1 MSPLRSIQSIKS
13 GLGLRELQAVLA
25 VAELGSFRAAAA
37 ALGFTQSALS
47 HQVSALE
54 AALGQSL
61 FHRPG
66 GRAAVRLTPAG
77 EAVCRRAR
85 RALREVEAVA
95 ADAEQAARGESVRV
109 RVGVTQTAAAEIM
122 PAALRA
128 FRDDHP
134 GVEVVLVAA
143 DELESSRDAL
153 LRGDLD
159 LAFSYNSETDEYV
172 EAIAVVEDNWV
183 ILTRRDSAIASL
195 ESPGFAALDRQDLVA
210 WARRWRGQAELEDG
224 WARRG
229 IAPKIVYRTDDN
241 LALQRLVA
249 AGLGHACIGRV
260 AASRAV
266 DPALT
271 WLEPHDAGPAQRTIA
286 VCYAR
291 HRPLTATARTLIT
304 AIRSQAGLGPALAGQ
319 VDEHTPRGVRPASP
333 GQRPRPSTRRSTP
346 GPAGGGPGG
355 HPARSGKIK
364 MIPNGPGVTARYR

>member
-1 MSPLRSIQSIKS
+1 MSQLRSIQPIKN

-54 AALGQSL
+54 TALGQSL

-66 GRAAVRLTPAG
+66 GRAAVSLTPAG

-85 RALREVEAVA
+85 RALSEVEAVA

-143 DELESSRDAL
+143 DEPENARDA

-172 EAIAVVEDNWV
+172 EAIPVVEDSWV

-195 ESPGFAALDRQDLVA
+195 DNPGFAALDQQDLVA
-210 WARRWRGQAELEDG
+210 WTRRWRGQAELEDG

-266 DPALT
+266 DPVLT
-271 WLEPHDAGPAQRTIA
+271 WLEPDEATARRTIA
-286 VCYAR
+286 VCYPR

-304 AIRSQAGLGPALAGQ
+304 AIRAQAAWALSAPTG
-319 VDEHTPRGVRPASP
+319 
-333 GQRPRPSTRRSTP
+333 
-346 GPAGGGPGG
+346 
-355 HPARSGKIK
+355 RSG
-364 MIPNGPGVTARYR
+364 R

>member
-1 MSPLRSIQSIKS
+1 MSQLRSIQPIKS

-25 VAELGSFRAAAA
+25 IAEFGSFRRAAA
-37 ALGFTQSALS
+37 ALGYTQSALS

-54 AALGQSL
+54 AALDQPL

-85 RALREVEAVA
+85 RALSEVEAVA
-95 ADAEQAARGESVRV
+95 ADAEQAARGEIVRV

-134 GVEVVLVAA
+134 GVEVVLSAA
-143 DELESSRDAL
+143 DDQESSRAAL
-153 LRGDLD
+153 RRGDLD
-159 LAFSYNSETDEYV
+159 LTFSYNLETDEYV
-172 EAIAVVEDNWV
+172 EAIAVLDDPWV

-195 ESPGFAALDRQDLVA
+195 ERPGFGVLDQLDLVA
-210 WARRWRGQAELEDG
+210 WTRRWPAQAELEDA

-229 IAPKIVYRTDDN
+229 IAPRIVYRTDDN

-266 DPALT
+266 DPSLT
-271 WLEPHDAGPAQRTIA
+271 WLEPDESPPPRTIA
-286 VCYAR
+286 LCYPR
-291 HRPLTATARTLIT
+291 HRPVTATARSLIS
-304 AIRSQAGLGPALAGQ
+304 AIRAQ
-319 VDEHTPRGVRPASP
+319 VA
-333 GQRPRPSTRRSTP
+333 
-346 GPAGGGPGG
+346 
-355 HPARSGKIK
+355 
-364 MIPNGPGVTARYR
+364 